1 MRIFHFQ
8 SRLWLPRPRSEVF
21 EFFSNALNLE
31 GITPPWLQFRVV
43 TALPIRVYKGAE
55 IEYRLRIRGI
65 PVGWRSRITVW
76 DPPHCFVDEQ
86 VTGPYR
92 MWIHEHRFIDD
103 SGGTSCEDNVQYAPL
118 GGAFMNKLIVEK
130 DVRKIFAYRSD
141 RLQETFG
148 DGVPRTR
155 PRVKNYAQQV

>member
-31 GITPPWLQFRVV
+31 GITPLWLQFRVV
-43 TALPIRVYKGAE
+43 TALPIRVCKGAE

-65 PVGWRSRITVW
+65 PVGWRSMITVW
-76 DPPHCFVDEQ
+76 DPPHRFVDEQ
-86 VTGPYR
+86 VSGPYR

-118 GGAFMNKLIVEK
+118 GGVLINKLFAER
-130 DVRKIFAYRSD
+130 DVRKIFAYRFD
-141 RLQETFG
+141 RLREIFG
-148 DGVPRTR
+148 DGLPITVA
-155 PRVKNYAQQV
+155 RVKNYAPQV